1 MDAINSTAYCVKFMA
16 AASPDTLP
24 ENLFQN
30 LQALYQQALAIDS
43 TDIEA
48 NFNLGLLYLQFNQDL
63 ALALDCFKTCV
74 ARDDESEEATL
85 YKVQF
90 AKSYYNIGMIYD
102 KLGHVQMASES
113 YLMAMTTC
121 RNDPQ
126 GQLTK
131 SATYKKAGTN
141 YAVTLE
147 KLDQR
152 DTAVGTL
159 SALKDTF
166 GNEVRVY
173 NNLGIIQKRNGD
185 SEGALESYEKALKV
199 DRASFFPN
207 YNLGVLLSQ
216 EKMQPAESL
225 IYFNRALDQ
234 AHKAQEQLYE
244 INVLINI
251 ALIHEGQES
260 YPAAIEHMEKALKID
275 PENTKIQTK
284 LKQLQAGGSA
294 RVS

>member
-1 MDAINSTAYCVKFMA
+1 MLFKQRSYAEAKQVYEHILEKEATNVDALNSIAYCVKFMA
-16 AASPDTLP
+16 AASNDTLP
-24 ENLFQN
+24 EDLFQS
-30 LQALYQQALAIDS
+30 LQALYQRALASDP

-74 ARDDESEEATL
+74 ARDDESEDAKL

-102 KLGHVQMASES
+102 KLGHVQMASAS

-147 KLDQR
+147 KLGQR
-152 DTAVGTL
+152 DTAVSTL
-159 SALKDTF
+159 TALKDTF

-173 NNLGIIQKRNGD
+173 NNLGIIQKRGGD
-185 SEGALESYEKALKV
+185 SAGALESYNAALRV
-199 DRASFFPN
+199 DAKSFFPN

-216 EKMQPAESL
+216 EK
-225 IYFNRALDQ
+225 
-234 AHKAQEQLYE
+234 
-244 INVLINI
+244 
-251 ALIHEGQES
+251 
-260 YPAAIEHMEKALKID
+260 
-275 PENTKIQTK
+275 T
-284 LKQLQAGGSA
+284 
-294 RVS
+294 